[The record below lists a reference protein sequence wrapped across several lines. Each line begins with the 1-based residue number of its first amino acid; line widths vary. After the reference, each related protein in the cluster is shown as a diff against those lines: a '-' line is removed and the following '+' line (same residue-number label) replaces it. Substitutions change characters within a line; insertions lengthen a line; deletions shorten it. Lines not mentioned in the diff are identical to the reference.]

1 MTKKLLSIVLAASM
15 VLTMCLGMVPVS
27 AAEGGVTISGGD
39 ANNLVTGNAGDTIT
53 VPIMISGNTEGITN
67 FGIRVKYDPTYL
79 TAVNATAGAVMPVG
93 ALFVPNP
100 SYTYPDSD
108 EVALSVSSTW
118 VGDPV
123 NKIYA
128 YTGDGVLFN
137 CTFQVKEDVEGPVKT
152 ALELDVYN
160 VKYLDETGIGLHERE
175 VKEVKNASVA
185 LNPDVTLSLSN
196 LSTTYNGQPQGVT
209 VSPSDVAVE
218 VKYNGS
224 TTVPTNAGSYAVTA
238 TVTEPGF
245 TGSAS
250 GTFVINKEQIKVTAD
265 DKTKRVGDPDPELTY
280 TKTSGTFYGEDNF
293 TGALTRESS
302 DSDKAGEY
310 KITQGTL
317 AVPSNY
323 ELIFT
328 EGTLTIVDKEVQD
341 VVVPELPKDVTYG
354 DAAFSWACTPDAES
368 GLSEVD
374 YTSSNSEVARIDN
387 AGQVTVVGYGSTEL
401 TVSIKGNDTYAD
413 FSDTVTLFV
422 APFAVTVTA
431 DNQTKRV
438 GTDDPELTYT
448 YTPNKLVGDDAFTGE
463 LAREAGETVGKYAI
477 NQGTLTLGD
486 NYAITFVPG
495 TFEITEKTP
504 QNITVADFGEKT
516 YGDAPFKI
524 EVTPDPTS
532 NLEDF
537 TYKSSDESIATVSED
552 GTVTILG
559 ATGEEGITITVTEA
573 GNDDYAE
580 TSIDKTLIVKKA
592 PLEVTLTGKTITYG
606 EEIGEFELTYDGFVN
621 EETEEDL
628 LTPVVVKGVPE
639 DVNAGTYPLT
649 LEGATSDNYEIT
661 YVGADLVV
669 NQRAVEIA
677 AIGVFDKEAD
687 ETTDAVINPSAI
699 TMTEGKGF
707 LAGDD
712 AFVNIVSYKAAF
724 ADAEAGADKTV
735 TLSDVVAEVTGKD
748 KDNYTISVAAG
759 ALTTTAT
766 IFAAGEMTAQDVAD
780 QIGGYIPVASDDEVL
795 TLPEVPEGFTI
806 AINTSSNAEVIDPE
820 TGAIKHTD
828 KAEEVKVTFTVTKE
842 SDGTT
847 ATTGEITVTVPKGT
861 NKTISIAVNGHGTLG
876 GDIGSQPIGSEV
888 TLVATPEEGY
898 RVAEWFVN
906 GESIGR
912 KGENTYTFVL
922 EDDITIGVAFEKKPG
937 GGIPSTGT
945 GSSSSVKA
953 PTASVKTGSTVFKGS
968 VVKLSTTTSGAKI
981 YYTTDGSTPSSS
993 NGTLYTVDG
1002 IRISEDVTIK
1012 AYAVKDSKSSDV
1024 VTFKYTMK
1032 TASAEFKED
1041 ASTIKYME
1049 SVSSTTFEPD
1059 RDATRYEVLE
1069 ALDALMNIE
1078 DANIENGFSD
1088 VTEEYKELVNKF
1100 AATAIVDGYP
1110 NKTFGGN
1117 SSITRAEFVKMLAAA
1132 LDLDMSGTATHN
1144 FKDVQ
1149 AGHWAEKYIA
1159 AFSKLGYIVG
1169 DPDGNFRPDDNV
1181 TRAEVVTVLNRILDI
1196 ESTPDAAQKYTDL
1209 EPEHWAYGYIMAVA
1223 KDKE

>member
-1 MTKKLLSIVLAASM
+1 MTKKILSIVLAVSM
-15 VLTMCLGMVPVS
+15 VLTMCLGMLPVS
-27 AAEGGVTISGGD
+27 AADGAVTISGGD
-39 ANNLVTGNAGDTIT
+39 ENNLVTGNAGDTIT

-67 FGIRVKYDPTYL
+67 FGIRVKYDKTYL
-79 TAVNATAGAVMPVG
+79 TAGAVTKG
-93 ALFVPNP
+93 AAIPSSASFMSNP
-100 SYTYPDSD
+100 KYTYPGTDD
-108 EVALSVSSTW
+108 LAVAASSANSVS
-118 VGDPV
+118 
-123 NKIYA
+123 
-128 YTGDGVLFN
+128 YTGDGVLFT
-137 CTFQVKEDVEGPVKT
+137 CTFQIKDDVEGPVKT
-152 ALELDVYN
+152 TLELDVYN
-160 VKYLDETGIGLHERE
+160 VKYLDETDLTLYDRE
-175 VKEVKNASVA
+175 VEAVKNASVA
-185 LNPDVTLSLSN
+185 INPEVTLSLSN

-265 DKTKRVGDPDPELTY
+265 NKTKRVGDKDPELTY
-280 TKTSGTFYGEDNF
+280 KKTSGTFYGQDNF
-293 TGALTRESS
+293 TGALTRE
-302 DSDKAGEY
+302 AGETAGSY
-310 KITQGTL
+310 KITKGTL

-341 VVVPELPKDVTYG
+341 VVVPKLPAKVTYG

-368 GLSEVD
+368 GLSDVK
-374 YTSSNSEVARIDN
+374 YTSSNSAVATIDA
-387 AGQVTVVGYGSTEL
+387 AGQVTVVGAGSTDL
-401 TVSIKGNDTYAD
+401 TVSIAGNDTYAD
-413 FSDTVTLFV
+413 FSKTVTLTV

-463 LAREAGETVGKYAI
+463 LVREAGEEVGQYAI

-532 NLEDF
+532 NLENF
-537 TYKSSDESIATVSED
+537 SYASSDERVATVSDD
-552 GTVTILG
+552 GTVTILS
-559 ATGEEGITITVTEA
+559 ATDEDGITITVVEA
-573 GNDDYAE
+573 GNDDYAR

-628 LTPVVVKGVPE
+628 LTPAVVKGVPE

-724 ADAEAGADKTV
+724 ADAEAGADKAV

-828 KAEEVKVTFTVTKE
+828 KTEEVKVTFTVTKE

-981 YYTTDGSTPSSS
+981 YYTTDGSTPSST